1 MYQESNYSDSY
12 FYNSTVF
19 NYPTID
25 DQKKLAKQIADTLE
39 GSNPNTSKYHKKKQ
53 NVQTNRDGYDSEP
66 PQSPG
71 YYSSSDYYNRDEYE
85 QEQERFD
92 SYHREEQI
100 NQQNPISV
108 NKYLYDESLPDVIK
122 RSIAKASMTDPVR
135 MVQAPESFKEQH
147 YTEHVTHTQMPP
159 KAAMSLAAALQTEGR
174 GGRGAEIFQKRKAKS
189 EKWVIDETNAKKPLG
204 FAMPHPSQHQ
214 LAPQQAPVFVQHPQ
228 PQRFVEE
235 EPKHIEPYQLTQQ
248 PSSNKN
254 NNYPDFNAK
263 ARGWGGQGSYQLLYS
278 FSINQYLKIF
288 IL

>member
-1 MYQESNYSDSY
+1 
-12 FYNSTVF
+12 
-19 NYPTID
+19 
-25 DQKKLAKQIADTLE
+25 L
-39 GSNPNTSKYHKKKQ
+39 
-53 NVQTNRDGYDSEP
+53 
-66 PQSPG
+66 
-71 YYSSSDYYNRDEYE
+71 
-85 QEQERFD
+85 
-92 SYHREEQI
+92 
-100 NQQNPISV
+100 V

-204 FAMPHPSQHQ
+204 FVMPAPTQCQ
-214 LAPQQAPVFVQHPQ
+214 LAPQQPPPFSHHPQ

-235 EPKHIEPYQLTQQ
+235 EPKNIEPYQLAQQ
-248 PSSNKN
+248 SSSNKN

-263 ARGWGGQGSYQLLYS
+263 ARGWGNQGSLFFRFS
-278 FSINQYLKIF
+278 FFFYK
-288 IL
+288 